1 MNFIMMLFYSTCYT
15 CILTNAHLVTCCVL
29 SVFVIMGNGI
39 SFCKG
44 IGDEITPYNLL
55 FTQEHKEYI
64 NLRSTEIQR
73 F

>member
-15 CILTNAHLVTCCVL
+15 CILTNARLVTYCVS
-29 SVFVIMGNGI
+29 SVFIILGSGI
-39 SFCKG
+39 SFCKR

-64 NLRSTEIQR
+64 NLRCTEIQR